1 MISQGEIIVNNH
13 IKNIMSKSFGKN
25 DDPELIKSLILLDQ
39 QFKQVTKDC
48 FKDHLLFQKAQ
59 SDAFE
64 FIMNDDKQNKFTHGE
79 ILATF
84 IDKLLRKVRERLSDD
99 ELNEK
104 CDHCISL
111 FQYLTDK
118 DLFAEV

>member
-1 MISQGEIIVNNH
+1 MISRGEIIVTNH
-13 IKNIMSKSFGKN
+13 LKNISSKNYQKN
-25 DDPELIKSLILLDQ
+25 DDPELIKSLIELDQ
-39 QFKQVTKDC
+39 KFKKVTKDC

-84 IDKLLRKVRERLSDD
+84 IDRLLRKVKERLNDD

-104 CDHCISL
+104 CEHCISL